1 MAENQQ
7 TFVLVG
13 QFKDGITPSLR
24 KLNTQITSLT
34 RTFSKF
40 SGTLRPISKELG
52 VMAMAAERLAATQK
66 NSRSAFEGNVR
77 VLKEYKRTLGQVTSA
92 QDALNRRTPKTLN
105 MPRQP
110 GTPQMPRGGGGGG
123 LPSAAAMV
131 AGERAGDK
139 GVGFWGMTAAMATA
153 NLAVQGATMAFQKFT
168 GSIGGFI
175 ESGKRA
181 QQSVTSMAG
190 TLMTLGK
197 VGDYAKSQIMAENM
211 MEKLGKV
218 AAQLPGSTEDYLTIL
233 EQTLDDQIQAFG
245 SVEAV
250 QKNLAGFDPKTG
262 KKLAGGMEQSFT
274 ALFGMSAQI
283 AGLRP
288 QIAAMDLNQ
297 LRQSP
302 ENIRNVQLLTRN
314 PTLAKFYMEE
324 LKKSGGDFIMALNNA
339 MQKAIP
345 KEQIEALKNNF
356 DSQYQSFITTFTDA
370 FSGVISPMRKVKIKV
385 FQSAYGY
392 QEEMIS
398 TMDILGNAMRQ
409 INEIVSLIMGMNL
422 IDPMK
427 LLNEALFEVLV
438 WIHMFRMDLEDL
450 KKAGD
455 LNLGTLA
462 ETVGESIGMA
472 IANFSNWLLNLD
484 YERFFQTI
492 DKLVYSFFKGLFKGF
507 LAAFQ
512 GKAADEKGPLGGLG
526 TSVTGTI
533 VTLLA
538 LGKAVQVL
546 TGIYLGA
553 SAALGA
559 IQFSALAA
567 TIAGWAP
574 VIVGAAQAIAAGVAT
589 FATTM
594 ALPLAAIVGA
604 ILGTVAIL
612 RHGDYILSSLWEAMK
627 MVGNG
632 FMWLYHGIQE
642 FQAMLMSGL
651 MKFLSGLPGVG
662 KFFKGAADHFEQE
675 RLKQQQ
681 HRLDREKAMAANAAK
696 IGQNTADSWKRTQED
711 AAKLRNAFNG
721 TTAAVKGTQQALKT
735 AAKPAQAAKPRTKAD
750 TIGGG
755 GQGGG
760 RGSRVTPSAPKPPK
774 PPIPPQAPK
783 PPKTPSP
790 GNYVVNGIEYNW
802 KTGMPVAKPAAAPKP
817 LKAPA
822 PTNYV
827 VNGIEYNWKT
837 GMPVKKPAPAPK
849 PAAAPK
855 PRLSTAQPARAAR
868 PVAPAPKP
876 AAPAPRLAA
885 PKPVAAPKPPAPP
898 APPKPVGPPPPANLS
913 PAAVTSIQTA
923 VTNGVKAA
931 QVNQGQTWQQ
941 ALAPIAAGITTL
953 GTYLVSGFN
962 AARVLAAGAKAEA
975 KVSAANQ
982 AKLLNSVIISTSGT
996 KQAVM
1001 AVSSKV
1007 ATQPTQVQVAS
1018 NTAKALTLLAQINT
1032 SVKSSGM
1039 MGMMPGGFSPPLGGA
1054 QGSLGNAARMASA
1067 SGLQVTSSFR
1077 PGDKGYHGV
1086 GRAMD
1091 FSNSTGPTPQMMAFA
1106 QQMIAKYGSSLT
1118 ELIYSPLGFS
1128 IKHGRKVPPLAYGA
1142 HFNHVHVAFGQGP
1155 GNPTMFSNANAAMA
1169 YERMMAP
1176 AGAKIATV
1184 TANSSEFGGGG
1195 HTTVNQNISINGAQD
1210 PQRLAELVFD
1220 YASRAAQRV
1229 NNASFA

>member
-24 KLNTQITSLT
+24 KLNTQIGSLT
-34 RTFSKF
+34 KQFGKF

-52 VMAMAAERLAATQK
+52 VMAMAAERLASTQK
-66 NSRSAFEGNVR
+66 TSRSAFEGNVR

-92 QDALNRRTPKTLN
+92 QDALNRRTPKTIN

-110 GTPQMPRGGGGGG
+110 GAPRGGGGGGGG

-153 NLAVQGATMAFQKFT
+153 NLAVAGATMAFNKFT
-168 GSIGGFI
+168 GAVGGFV

-181 QQSVTSMAG
+181 QQAVTGMSG

-197 VGDYAKSQIMAENM
+197 VGDYAKSQDMAEKM
-211 MEKLGKV
+211 MENLGKV

-288 QIAAMDLNQ
+288 QVAAMDLNQ

-370 FSGVISPMRKVKIKV
+370 FSGVISPMRKVKVKV

-398 TMDILGNAMRQ
+398 TMDILGSAMRQ

-422 IDPMK
+422 VDPMK

-438 WIHMFRMDLEDL
+438 WIHMFRITLEDL
-450 KKAGD
+450 KEAGN

-462 ETVGESIGMA
+462 EAVGESIGMA

-507 LAAFQ
+507 LEAFQ

-526 TSVTGTI
+526 TSVSGTI

-538 LGKAVQVL
+538 LGLAINKVTALIVGV
-546 TGIYLGA
+546 

-594 ALPLAAIVGA
+594 ALPLLAVVAAITGVIA
-604 ILGTVAIL
+604 II

-627 MVGNG
+627 MTFNA

-642 FQAMLMSGL
+642 FQSMLMAGL
-651 MKFLSGLPGVG
+651 MRFLSGLPGVG
-662 KFFKGAADHFEQE
+662 KFFKGAADRFEE
-675 RLKQQQ
+675 DRLRQQK
-681 HRLDREKAMAANAAK
+681 HRLDREREMSKNAAK
-696 IGQNTADSWKRTQED
+696 IADNTAKSLKRTQED
-711 AAKLRNAFNG
+711 FDKIGGLFKGAA
-721 TTAAVKGTQQALKT
+721 T
-735 AAKPAQAAKPRTKAD
+735 AAKPQPTAA
-750 TIGGG
+750 
-755 GQGGG
+755 GGG
-760 RGSRVTPSAPKPPK
+760 RGGATTPTTPKPPK
-774 PPIPPQAPK
+774 PTA
-783 PPKTPSP
+783 P
-790 GNYVVNGIEYNW
+790 GNYVVGGVEYDW
-802 KTGMPVAKPAAAPKP
+802 KTGK
-817 LKAPA
+817 
-822 PTNYV
+822 
-827 VNGIEYNWKT
+827 
-837 GMPVKKPAPAPK
+837 PVKRPEP
-849 PAAAPK
+849 AAPK
-855 PRLSTAQPARAAR
+855 PRTRADLVGGQPGGVTR
-868 PVAPAPKP
+868 PVASVP
-876 AAPAPRLAA
+876 
-885 PKPVAAPKPPAPP
+885 AAPKPPAVPAAPRPP
-898 APPKPVGPPPPANLS
+898 ATSAAPANLA

-923 VTNGVKAA
+923 VTNGVKA
-931 QVNQGQTWQQ
+931 GQAVQASTWQQ

-953 GTYLVSGFN
+953 RAQVVSGFN

-975 KVSAANQ
+975 KLHATNQ
-982 AKLLNSVIISTSGT
+982 AKLLNSVIISSNST
-996 KQAVM
+996 KSAVM
-1001 AVSSKV
+1001 AMSAKV
-1007 ATQPTQVQVAS
+1007 ATQATQIQVVS
-1018 NTAKALTLLAQINT
+1018 NTAKALPLLAQIDK

-1106 QQMIAKYGSSLT
+1106 QQMIARYGSSLT

-1176 AGAKIATV
+1176 AGAKVSTV
-1184 TANSSEFGGGG
+1184 TANSSEFNGSG
-1195 HTTVNQNISINGAQD
+1195 HTTINQNISINGAQD